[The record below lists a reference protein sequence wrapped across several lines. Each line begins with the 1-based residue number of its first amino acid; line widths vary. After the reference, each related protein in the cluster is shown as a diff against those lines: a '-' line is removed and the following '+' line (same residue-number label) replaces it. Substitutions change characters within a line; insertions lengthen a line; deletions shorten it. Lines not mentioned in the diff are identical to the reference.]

1 MRADWRWGL
10 RCGSSR
16 RSSSHFLHSSDAR
29 TTMRKVV
36 FVAGEASGDL
46 HAAGVAAAL
55 RRIRPELLLA
65 AVGGR
70 RLAEEGVQLIH
81 RDEQLGVMGFLEVL
95 KHVPRHF
102 LLLRTMRK
110 MFERGEVAVLILIDY
125 PGFNMKVAAAA
136 KRAGVPVLY
145 YVTPQVWAWG
155 AGRIPKLAQLITK
168 AAVILPFEES
178 LLRGFGIDATFVGH
192 PLLDRAVDMPTKVE
206 AREAL
211 RLALNTPVLALF
223 PGSRQ
228 QEIDRHI
235 DDFVATAKELQ
246 RRISGL
252 QVLVSVAPTVALD
265 SRRCPFRLV
274 HSASLS
280 VLRAADVALCK
291 SGTTTLEAAIAD
303 CPLIVA
309 YRTGRINY
317 AVARRVVKVPNIG
330 LVNVVAGREVA
341 REFIQD
347 EIEPSMMADA
357 LAEILNEGPRRQEV
371 LTGLAEVR
379 SKLGSPG
386 AADRVAQMASGLAG
400 PR

>member
-1 MRADWRWGL
+1 MRRVL
-10 RCGSSR
+10 
-16 RSSSHFLHSSDAR
+16 
-29 TTMRKVV
+29 

-55 RRIRPELLLA
+55 RRVRPELNLI

-70 RLAEEGVQLIH
+70 RLAEQGVELIH
-81 RDEQLGVMGFLEVL
+81 RDNQLGVMGFLEVV

-102 LLLRTMRK
+102 LLLRTIKRMLARR
-110 MFERGEVAVLILIDY
+110 EIALVILIDY

-136 KRAGVPVLY
+136 KKAGVPVLY

-155 AGRIPKLAQLITK
+155 AGRIPKLAEFVSK
-168 AAVILPFEES
+168 AAVILPFEEP

-192 PLLDRAVDMPTKVE
+192 PMLDRAVNMPTKVE

-211 RLALNTPVLALF
+211 VLAQNTPVLALF

-235 DDFVATAKELQ
+235 DDFVATGREMQ
-246 RRISGL
+246 RRIPGL
-252 QVLVSVAPTVALD
+252 QVIVSVASTVALD
-265 SRRCPFRLV
+265 SDRCPFRLV

-280 VLRAADVALCK
+280 VLRAADAALCK

-309 YRTGRINY
+309 YRTGRISF
-317 AVARRVVKVPNIG
+317 ALAKRLVKVPHIG

-347 EIEPSMMADA
+347 DVVPEKMADA
-357 LAEILNEGPRRQEV
+357 LVELLGPESPQRREV
-371 LTGLAEVR
+371 LRGLSEVR
-379 SKLGSPG
+379 AKLGSPG
-386 AADRVAQMASGLAG
+386 AAERVAMIASDLVGT
-400 PR
+400 R

>member
-1 MRADWRWGL
+1 
-10 RCGSSR
+10 
-16 RSSSHFLHSSDAR
+16 
-29 TTMRKVV
+29 MRKVL

-55 RRIRPELLLA
+55 RRIRPELVLA
-65 AVGGR
+65 AVGGA
-70 RLAEEGVQLIH
+70 RLAEQGVELIH
-81 RDEQLGVMGFLEVL
+81 RDNQLGVMGFLEVV

-102 LLLRTMRK
+102 ALLRTIRK
-110 MFERGEVAVLILIDY
+110 MLERREVALVIVIDY

-136 KRAGVPVLY
+136 KEAGVPVLY

-155 AGRIPKLAQLITK
+155 AGRIPKLAQLVTK
-168 AAVILPFEES
+168 AAVILPFEEP
-178 LLRGFGIDATFVGH
+178 LLRGFCIDATFVGH
-192 PLLDRAVDMPTKVE
+192 PLLDRAVNMPTRVE

-211 RLALNTPVLALF
+211 RLPQNTAVLALF

-235 DDFVATAKELQ
+235 DDFVATAKTLQ
-246 RRISGL
+246 RRIPGL
-252 QVLVSVAPTVALD
+252 EVLVSVAPTVALD
-265 SRRCPFRLV
+265 SARCPFRLV

-303 CPLIVA
+303 CPLVVA
-309 YRTGRINY
+309 YRTGRISF
-317 AVARRVVKVPNIG
+317 ALAKRLVKVPNIG

-347 EIEPSMMADA
+347 EIVPSRIADV
-357 LAEILNEGPRRQEV
+357 LSGLLIKNGQQRMEV
-371 LTGLAEVR
+371 LAGLAEVR
-379 SKLGSPG
+379 AKLGNPG
-386 AADRVAQMASGLAG
+386 AADRVARMASDLIGARG
-400 PR
+400 